1 MITTILK
8 AQNIIVKR
16 NKKTVLS
23 IDQISIRSGEVLA
36 VIGPNGAGKSTLLMA
51 LSTLLPISAGEIFF
65 EDKPFRTQNQLKFRR
80 QIGMVLQDPLLLDTS
95 VSENIGTGMRFRGI
109 KESIIKKEV
118 AIWAEN
124 LSISHLLNRKSKH
137 LSGGE
142 AQRVSLARAMAL
154 KPKILFLDEPFSAL
168 DAPTR
173 SKLISDFQR
182 VQHENQV
189 TTLFVTHNLD
199 EALFLADRVAVIMAG
214 KIRQVGTPHEVFTSP
229 IDREVAQFVGVESII
244 PGVVDSWKDGLA
256 SIKVND
262 YIVDVVGEAQ
272 INQPVFVC
280 LRPEDITIS
289 TNLVSSISSARNHI
303 FGRIESMTPQGP
315 LERIT
320 LDCGF
325 PLVALITRTSAL
337 EMQLTI
343 GQRVQ
348 ASFKA
353 STAHLVNR
361 LEKNLTIS

>member
-1 MITTILK
+1 MTAILR

-23 IDQISIRSGEVLA
+23 IDQISIENGEILA

-51 LSTLLPISAGEIFF
+51 LSTLLPVTEGRIFF
-65 EDKPFRTQNQLKFRR
+65 EEKPFQAQNKLQFRR

-124 LSISHLLNRKSKH
+124 LSISHLLNRKSKQ

-168 DAPTR
+168 DSPTR
-173 SKLISDFQR
+173 VKLITDFQR
-182 VQHENQV
+182 VQHENRV

-199 EALFLADRVAVIMAG
+199 EALVLADRVTIIMAG
-214 KIRQVGTPHEVFTSP
+214 EIRQVGTPHEVFTSP
-229 IDREVAQFVGVESII
+229 TDHEVAQFVGVESII
-244 PGVVDSWKDGLA
+244 PGVVTSWKEGLA
-256 SIKVND
+256 SIKVNG

-272 INQPVFVC
+272 ISQPVFVC

-289 TNLVSSISSARNHI
+289 TDTGSPNSSARNHL
-303 FGRIESMTPQGP
+303 FGRIDSMTPQGP
-315 LERIT
+315 LERIVI
-320 LDCGF
+320 DCGF
-325 PLVALITRTSAL
+325 PLVALITRTSAK
-337 EMQLTI
+337 EMQLVT
-343 GQRVQ
+343 GQRIQ

-361 LEKNLTIS
+361 LDKNPEII